1 MVNKSYDYLDSE
13 PGCITITY
21 HTGYFPQNLNGPY
34 LIDQIGNIKIIKF
47 FRLKHIHTFDLPILK
62 EFIPYI
68 ISIYE

>member
-1 MVNKSYDYLDSE
+1 MVNKSYDYCGVSM
-13 PGCITITY
+13 GGTTITY

-34 LIDQIGNIKIIKF
+34 LIDQIGNIKIKKF
-47 FRLKHIHTFDLPILK
+47 FRLKYIHTFDSSILK